1 MTSSPGG
8 GSIFRFEVPIERG
21 DERVAIRR
29 GAPRRV
35 SVIRA
40 GQEVPRI
47 LVVDDQ
53 LENRDWLV
61 KLLRVVGFSVE
72 GAENGKEA
80 IRRWDKWNPA
90 LILMDV
96 HMPVMD
102 GLEATRR
109 IKADPRGKKTVI
121 ITLSASAMDDNRR
134 AAHRSGADDF
144 ITKPCHEDDLLEK
157 MRTHLNIAYDYE
169 TTSGNESEPVAGVSA
184 LSAERLGQLP
194 SELIKELHSAI
205 LSGNKNLLD
214 KLILKVREAG
224 DIVSAPALEELAD
237 NYEYEAL
244 TRLLE
249 EACR

>member
-1 MTSSPGG
+1 
-8 GSIFRFEVPIERG
+8 
-21 DERVAIRR
+21 
-29 GAPRRV
+29 
-35 SVIRA
+35 
-40 GQEVPRI
+40 
-47 LVVDDQ
+47 
-53 LENRDWLV
+53 
-61 KLLRVVGFSVE
+61 
-72 GAENGKEA
+72 
-80 IRRWDKWNPA
+80 
-90 LILMDV
+90 MDV